1 MVAPTGESRVRS
13 SHDLAL
19 PFRDPQ
25 SVILPVRR
33 PVDADRSS
41 RRRPPLRLFAPSV
54 PPPWRVH
61 FPEPGPRWG
70 GVRPRSAATGLSPE
84 GDSPASSRWPGRVP
98 VHCPT
103 ADESDV
109 VEDGSYG
116 PVGDRRRSNGRW
128 AAVQGKAVFRGP
140 RGVEFV
146 RFAGR
151 SRSAR
156 EQVPRFALARSFST
170 AGPRARCRSGCLP
183 GCAPRVRGPPS
194 CDPSSWRP
202 RRARSRGTLHGASTT
217 PGDHPFST
225 RPEPDGIFQRWGA
238 SGSRGI
244 RSCSIAIGPRWRPD
258 QGLSSVGSPADPA
271 RFESSR
277 SSSFPALGPE
287 DRSRYPSEE
296 GCQDARPE
304 WFWFLVASFHP
315 RFVPPSP
322 FRTTLAAYPSPG
334 SSGMFHPVTLMG
346 FGFRQKYLP
355 GGFPR
360 RPARGP
366 SDAVCPPRSPPLHRD
381 EVRRSGPASIP
392 FPASRGAVRNRS
404 WGHSLRGVRPF
415 AKRFRA
421 RPGRDA
427 RRPT

>member
-1 MVAPTGESRVRS
+1 MKIIR
-13 SHDLAL
+13 
-19 PFRDPQ
+19 
-25 SVILPVRR
+25 I
-33 PVDADRSS
+33 
-41 RRRPPLRLFAPSV
+41 
-54 PPPWRVH
+54 
-61 FPEPGPRWG
+61 
-70 GVRPRSAATGLSPE
+70 
-84 GDSPASSRWPGRVP
+84 
-98 VHCPT
+98 
-103 ADESDV
+103 
-109 VEDGSYG
+109 
-116 PVGDRRRSNGRW
+116 
-128 AAVQGKAVFRGP
+128 
-140 RGVEFV
+140 
-146 RFAGR
+146 AGR

-156 EQVPRFALARSFST
+156 EQVPRFALARS
-170 AGPRARCRSGCLP
+170 LP
-183 GCAPRVRGPPS
+183 AADPRVRCRLGYRPGNAPGIRGSPS
-194 CDPSSWRP
+194 CHPSSWRP
-202 RRARSRGTLHGASTT
+202 RRARSRGTLHGACAT

-225 RPEPDGIFQRWGA
+225 RPEPDGAFRRWGA

-244 RSCSIAIGPRWRPD
+244 RCCSIAIGPRWRPD

-271 RFESSR
+271 WFESSR
-277 SSSFPALGPE
+277 SPSRSALGPE

-296 GCQDARPE
+296 GCQVARPE

-322 FRTTLAAYPSPG
+322 FCTTLTGSPSPG

-366 SDAVCPPRSPPLHRD
+366 FDAVCPPQSPLLHRD
-381 EVRRSGPASIP
+381 EVRRGGPASIP
-392 FPASRGAVRNRS
+392 FPASRGAVKDRS
-404 WGHSLRGVRPF
+404 WGHSLRRVRPF